1 MTKPAHFI
9 APALAF
15 AALAQ
20 GQAASAQQACV
31 PPADMSDTI
40 IYALPIAYDAA
51 RTSCAKQ
58 FATNGFVARG
68 GDKFMA
74 GFRARQNAA
83 WPGAMRTMQ
92 AFISS
97 QQDSAKPGAGD
108 LDLAALAKSLPPE
121 ALRPLVDGLMGQMIA
136 GEIKP
141 EACGKIERALE
152 LLSPLPVD
160 NVAGLMGFLL
170 EIAEVN
176 EPSICAAKPA
186 APTAS
191 AAPTAPRQ
199 R

>member
-1 MTKPAHFI
+1 MTLKRSL
-9 APALAF
+9 APILAL

-20 GQAASAQQACV
+20 ASAAQAQQGCV
-31 PPADMSDTI
+31 PPADLSDTI

-51 RTSCAKQ
+51 RTSCGKQ
-58 FATNGFVARG
+58 FARDGFMARG
-68 GDKFMA
+68 GDKFIA

-92 AFISS
+92 ALVASPGG
-97 QQDSAKPGAGD
+97 AGKPGD

-121 ALRPLVDGLMGQMIA
+121 TLRPLVDGLMGQMIA

-141 EACGKIERALE
+141 DSCGKIERALE

-160 NVAGLMGFLL
+160 NVAGLMGFML
-170 EIAEVN
+170 EIADIK
-176 EPSICAAKPA
+176 EPSICPA
-186 APTAS
+186 APAK
-191 AAPTAPRQ
+191 PR

>member
-1 MTKPAHFI
+1 MTLKRSV
-9 APALAF
+9 APILAL

-20 GQAASAQQACV
+20 APAAQAQQACV
-31 PPADMSDTI
+31 PPADLGDSI

-51 RTSCAKQ
+51 RTSCGKQ
-58 FATNGFVARG
+58 FARDGFMARG
-68 GDKFMA
+68 GDKFIA

-92 AFISS
+92 TLVAS
-97 QQDSAKPGAGD
+97 QSGAAKSGD

-121 ALRPLVDGLMGQMIA
+121 TLRPLVDGMMGQMIA

-141 EACGKIERALE
+141 DSCGKIERAME

-160 NVAGLMGFLL
+160 NVAGLMGFVL
-170 EIAEVN
+170 EIADIK
-176 EPSICAAKPA
+176 EPSICPATPAKP
-186 APTAS
+186 
-191 AAPTAPRQ
+191 R